1 MTRTYRNTYWSFLFL
16 SFALSASMW
25 FHVRTTFDT
34 VTLGDVMLST
44 FFMVFSV
51 ALFILALL
59 LFTWR
64 ETFGV
69 FAVFC
74 AGFLIFLPFHAPYL
88 LAVAV
93 ALLIF
98 AYAETEIR
106 NGSNNQLTVS
116 FYSLLVYGV
125 PTLLTGLALLYAFVG
140 YFYPFNL
147 DNARTAPSSFSI
159 IVPQLEKLATA
170 KFPYYHAGMSIDE
183 FFIASAGESVKAQFG
198 SVPKQAEALIT
209 DGVVKQRDSLSK
221 QFGVALSGKET
232 LGELLS
238 IVTNSYLKRYLGSY
252 KNLVPLLVALSVFL
266 TIKSFGF
273 ILDRLAVLVAWL
285 SAKALIASGV
295 MLKRKI
301 PTERETLT
309 IA

>member
-25 FHVRTTFDT
+25 FHVRTTFNT
-34 VTLGDVMLST
+34 VTLGDIMLST
-44 FFMVFSV
+44 VFTVFSV
-51 ALFILALL
+51 AFFILTLL
-59 LFTWR
+59 LFTRR
-64 ETFGV
+64 EAFSI

-74 AGFLIFLPFHAPYL
+74 AAFLVFLPFHMPYL
-88 LAVAV
+88 IAIAL

-106 NGSNNQLTVS
+106 TGSNNRLTVS

-147 DNARTAPSSFSI
+147 DNARVAPSSFSA

-170 KFPYYHAGMSIDE
+170 KFSYYHAGISIDE
-183 FFIASAGESVKAQFG
+183 FFTASTQNSVKEQFG
-198 SVPKQAEALIT
+198 SVPKQAEMLIA
-209 DGVVKQRDSLSK
+209 GEVVKQRDALSK
-221 QFGVALSGKET
+221 RFGTALTGKET
-232 LGELLS
+232 LGELLP

-252 KNLVPLLVALSVFL
+252 KDLVPFVVAISVFL

-301 PTERETLT
+301 PAERETLT
-309 IA
+309 IV